1 MKNLMDT
8 AVITAKF
15 KLNEFLTR
23 EDGDVNVVSIVVLI
37 GVAVTL
43 ALVFKEQITT
53 IMEGLLTAIKGNA
66 ETAIKP
72 ATP

>member
-8 AVITAKF
+8 AVIAAKF

-43 ALVFKEQITT
+43 ALVFKGQITT
-53 IMEGLLTAIKGNA
+53 IMQGLLNAIQGHATTAI
-66 ETAIKP
+66 TP

>member
-1 MKNLMDT
+1 MKNLMDM

-43 ALVFKEQITT
+43 ALAFRTQITT
-53 IMEGLLTAIKGNA
+53 IMGNLLTAIEGNA
-66 ETAIKP
+66 TTAINP
-72 ATP
+72 

>member
-53 IMEGLLTAIKGNA
+53 IMKGLLTAIKGNA
-66 ETAIKP
+66 ETAIAP